1 MTSFLNIYYV
11 RVTLQAS
18 SGWISGF
25 KRRHGLKTSLKGE
38 ILSKDNKSAE
48 EFVELLNAKI
58 MRENLNLE
66 NIYNADESGIY
77 WKILLNYT
85 FVLSTENVAAGF
97 KENKDR
103 FTALFCANATGSHRI
118 PLLIIGKSAKPRD
131 LKHLIAGEG
140 ILHDINY
147 LPKLDVTYSVQKSG
161 WINCEIFKNW

>member
-1 MTSFLNIYYV
+1 MDIFFLNIYYV
-11 RVTLQAS
+11 HVTLQAS
-18 SGWISGF
+18 SGWFRGF
-25 KRRHGLKTSLKGE
+25 KKRHGLK
-38 ILSKDNKSAE
+38 ILYNDNKSAE

-77 WKILLNYT
+77 WEILLNYT
-85 FVLSTENVAAGF
+85 FVLLTEYLSAEF

-131 LKHLIAGEG
+131 LEHLIPGKTK
-140 ILHDINY
+140 LHDLNY
-147 LPKLDVTYSVQKSG
+147 LPKLDVTYSAQKSG

>member
-1 MTSFLNIYYV
+1 M
-11 RVTLQAS
+11 TLQAT
-18 SGWISGF
+18 SGWFHGF
-25 KRRHGLKTSLKGE
+25 KKRHGLK
-38 ILSKDNKSAE
+38 ILSNDNKSTE
-48 EFVELLNAKI
+48 EFFKLLRVKI
-58 MRENLNLE
+58 RRENLKLE

-85 FVLSTENVAAGF
+85 FELKKNVPAGY

-131 LKHLIAGEG
+131 LKHLIAGKAQ
-140 ILHDINY
+140 LHVINY
-147 LPKLDVTYSVQKSG
+147 LSKLNVIYSAQKSG